1 MCFSKLFFLGG
12 FYDHGKPGKVL
23 ENESALS
30 RCLIK
35 VDFKNNILLQSIR
48 KVIEMLPRFTVKP

>member
-1 MCFSKLFFLGG
+1 MLFKIVFFLGLYG
-12 FYDHGKPGKVL
+12 HGKPGKVL

-48 KVIEMLPRFTVKP
+48 KVIEIPPRFTVKT

>member
-1 MCFSKLFFLGG
+1 MLFKIFFFFFLGLYG
-12 FYDHGKPGKVL
+12 HGKVL

-35 VDFKNNILLQSIR
+35 VDFKNNILLQTIR
-48 KVIEMLPRFTVKP
+48 KVIEILPRFIVKT